1 MTTLLHASL
10 TAALMSSSLDSSS
23 SSTSIAPPTA
33 CRTTATF
40 SARLGIT
47 SRKPRSTRVF
57 VLIAI
62 SSDNSHPRA
71 WSWRFA
77 ECPCKG
83 NTPCKAAKTSS
94 RPCAP
99 RLDSGHDGI
108 GAGPSA
114 GRIRPHDHEH
124 RRIVIGG
131 VDEEGIERGLDSS
144 HGLPW
149 IGDMGQAGTQACLA
163 EAVFRAPGL
172 GHPVGVDDQLIA
184 VREGYADGLPLG
196 LGRGAEKRPRL
207 AHRFH

>member
-10 TAALMSSSLDSSS
+10 TAALMSRSLDSSN

-47 SRKPRSTRVF
+47 SLKPGSTRVF

-71 WSWRFA
+71 WSRRFA

-149 IGDMGQAGTQACLA
+149 IGDMGQAS
-163 EAVFRAPGL
+163 E
-172 GHPVGVDDQLIA
+172 
-184 VREGYADGLPLG
+184 
-196 LGRGAEKRPRL
+196 RGRPR
-207 AHRFH
+207 ADPHHVPHRDHPPAVYLDRLVEVAADLVDLSGRAVHRGHREARHLG